1 MFPFQILWNKTF
13 AQQQQQQ
20 QQKPG
25 KVCRQAERDSYNRT
39 GARLD
44 LWGHCEWRNALT
56 IVLAIRFLAQNKFGL
71 KQTAATDGAETETAA
86 FEALHSGQS
95 RQKKR

>member
-13 AQQQQQQ
+13 AQPKQ

-25 KVCRQAERDSYNRT
+25 KVCRQRKRT
-39 GARLD
+39 KARLD

-71 KQTAATDGAETETAA
+71 KRTAA
-86 FEALHSGQS
+86 S
-95 RQKKR
+95 RRCRNRDCGI